1 MILKVQFLK
10 VQFLKVHSN
19 CLGPLLSR
27 GADLAERERQSSMV
41 SPPDPLK
48 DGMEEVMSVA
58 FAGLQD
64 KTWADCCGNWNGRGK
79 TQDLQRNGSGL

>member
-1 MILKVQFLK
+1 MK

-27 GADLAERERQSSMV
+27 EADLAERERQSSMV
-41 SPPDPLK
+41 SPPGLLK

-64 KTWADCCGNWNGRGK
+64 KTWADCYGNWNGRGK
-79 TQDLQRNGSGL
+79 TQDPERNGSGP

>member
-27 GADLAERERQSSMV
+27 EADLAERERQSSMV
-41 SPPDPLK
+41 SPPGLLK

-64 KTWADCCGNWNGRGK
+64 KTWADSYGYWNGRGK
-79 TQDLQRNGSGL
+79 PQDPERNGSGP

>member
-1 MILKVQFLK
+1 MISK

-19 CLGPLLSR
+19 CLEPLLSR
-27 GADLAERERQSSMV
+27 RVDLAERERQSLMA
-41 SPPDPLK
+41 SPPVLSK

-64 KTWADCCGNWNGRGK
+64 KTWVDCCGNWNGKGK
-79 TQDLQRNGSGL
+79 TQDPGRNESGP